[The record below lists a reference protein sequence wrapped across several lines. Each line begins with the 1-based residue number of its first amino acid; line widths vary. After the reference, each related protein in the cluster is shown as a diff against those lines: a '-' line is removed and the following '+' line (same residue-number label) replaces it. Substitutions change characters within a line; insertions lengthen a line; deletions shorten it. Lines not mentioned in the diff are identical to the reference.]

1 MGGPTDALST
11 QSPATSLPKPLA
23 TAPLLI
29 VSPHLD
35 DAALSC
41 AALIARQLPVDVLTL
56 FAGEPDPPRQGG
68 WDRTIGFPDS
78 AASMRVRR
86 EEERAAFAGT
96 PHRLHL
102 LDLLEGQHLAGPRPA
117 GDRGAIA
124 DAVMRWNVQAEHG
137 VVAIPAGAG
146 LTPGRV
152 RGRIRRIAGA
162 TLRPTQHPDHL
173 FARDAVLEE
182 VMPLADVQVAL
193 YEEFPY
199 SWVKGADHSVARL
212 ARRHGLAAERVAV
225 RVDRGVKA
233 GRIAFYA
240 TQVPHLGVDGRRVD
254 RPEDLPGEERYW
266 LLTRQRGRA
275 APSG

>member
-1 MGGPTDALST
+1 LST
-11 QSPATSLPKPLA
+11 RLPATSLPEPLA

-41 AALIARQLPVDVLTL
+41 AALIARPLPVDVLTL

-102 LDLLEGQHLAGPRPA
+102 LGLLAGQHLAGPRPE

-124 DAVMRWNVQAEHG
+124 DAVMRWNGQAEHG

-146 LTPGRV
+146 LTPGRL
-152 RGRIRRIAGA
+152 RGRIRRIVGA

-182 VMPLADVQVAL
+182 VIPLADDVQVVL

-199 SWVKGADHSVARL
+199 SWVKGADDSVARL

-233 GRIAFYA
+233 GRIALYA

-266 LLTRQRGRA
+266 LLNGQRGGA
-275 APSG
+275 APPG